1 MEDVL
6 DHLER
11 NMLEMRSVRGM
22 KDKHQYFVNIAN
34 TRYALRKVFRIIEE
48 QAKAQGLSLW
58 NSILQALLQ
67 TDGSTEKRLR
77 IKDLALRLDIPA
89 GFASTLARTLLAK
102 GCVEK
107 LKSADDRRVSF
118 IGLTDETLKTLYEID
133 EKVALKIASFTS
145 DLSLEERREID
156 FVMMFYVGA
165 VR

>member
-48 QAKAQGLSLW
+48 QAKAQGLEPLEH
-58 NSILQALLQ
+58 QALLQ
-67 TDGSTEKRLR
+67 IYGSTEKRLR

-107 LKSADDRRVSF
+107 LKSADNRRVSF
-118 IGLTDETLKTLYEID
+118 IGLTDNVE
-133 EKVALKIASFTS
+133 
-145 DLSLEERREID
+145 DL
-156 FVMMFYVGA
+156 V
-165 VR
+165 